1 MNIYDI
7 AKEAGVSI
15 ATISRVIN
23 GSDKVRET
31 TRKRVLELIEKY
43 HYTPNAFARALGLG
57 TMKTVGIL
65 CTDITNFYNSEAV
78 AHIEYGLRDC
88 GFNSLLCCTDHNY
101 QDKEKGVGHLLS
113 RNIDALILIG
123 SHYVEADD
131 KKNEYIRNAAKQV
144 PIFMVNAFLDGD
156 NIYCVGCDDY
166 EITKKLTDRL
176 LSTGT
181 KEPVFIYRY
190 ESDGCRQKIKAITD
204 VCREKGVDF
213 GNDRVFISPVGV
225 SGCIKALRQAAETIS
240 FDTVICDDDLLAAST
255 LKYAEVTGLSV
266 PSQLRVTG
274 YDYSILSLT
283 TSPLLTTVD
292 NKVEIVILAVIDL
305 LVKRTNNDDVSQ
317 KTVLSADII
326 SGRSI

>member
-23 GSDKVRET
+23 GSDKVKES

-65 CTDITNFYNSEAV
+65 CTDVTNLYNSEAI
-78 AHIEYGLRDC
+78 AYIEYGLRDC
-88 GFNSLLCCTDHNY
+88 GFNSLLCSTGYNRK
-101 QDKEKGVGHLLS
+101 DKENGVKHLLS
-113 RNIDALILIG
+113 RNVDALILIG

-131 KKNEYIRNAAKQV
+131 ADNEYIRNAAKQV
-144 PIFMVNAFLDGD
+144 PVFIVNGFLKGDDIFC
-156 NIYCVGCDDY
+156 ICCDDY
-166 EITKKLTDRL
+166 EVTAELTENL
-176 LSTGT
+176 IASGT
-181 KEPVFIYRY
+181 KSPVFVYRH
-190 ESDGCRQKIKAITD
+190 ESYGSRQKIKAITETCLKNGIEFGD
-204 VCREKGVDF
+204 DRIFVCK
-213 GNDRVFISPVGV
+213 VGI
-225 SGCIKALRQAAETIS
+225 SGCVKALKEAAQNIS

-255 LKYAEVTGLSV
+255 LKYAEENKLSV

-283 TSPLLTTVD
+283 TTPLLTTVD
-292 NKVEIVILAVIDL
+292 NKVEIVALAVIDT
-305 LVKRTNNDDVSQ
+305 LVKRINNEIVSQ
-317 KTVLSADII
+317 KTLFGADII

>member
-7 AKEAGVSI
+7 AREAGVSI

-23 GSDKVRET
+23 GSDKVRES

-65 CTDITNFYNSEAV
+65 CTDISNLYNNEAV
-78 AHIEYGLRDC
+78 AYIEYGLRDC
-88 GFNSLLCCTDHNY
+88 GFNSLLCCTGHDY
-101 QDKEKGVGHLLS
+101 QDKEKGVNHLLS

-131 KKNEYIRNAAKQV
+131 SENEYIRNAAKQV
-144 PIFMVNAFLDGD
+144 PVFMINAFLKGD
-156 NIYCVGCDDY
+156 NIYCIGCDDY
-166 EITKKLTDRL
+166 EVTRELAERL

-181 KEPVFIYRY
+181 KEPVFVYRH
-190 ESDGCRQKIKAITD
+190 ESDGCRKKIKAITD
-204 VCREKGVDF
+204 ACREKGIAF
-213 GNDRVFISPVGV
+213 GHDRVFICPVGI
-225 SGCIKALRQAAETIS
+225 SGCTKTLKKAAESIS

-255 LKYAEVTGLSV
+255 LKYAEEMGLSV
-266 PSQLRVTG
+266 PDQLRVTG

-283 TSPLLTTVD
+283 TTPLLTTVD
-292 NKVEIVILAVIDL
+292 NKVEIVILAAIDV
-305 LVKRTNNDDVSQ
+305 LVKRISNEIVSQ
-317 KTVLSADII
+317 KAVFSADII